1 MNVDREQQREI
12 LNLLFEH
19 YPWRSSAVPKRI
31 SEMIEKDEGRTI
43 GNILYLQMHGLIEP
57 CIEITPVP
65 VENVDKVARALGYTE
80 EEIQNSSGIRCYDFP
95 DRCLTLTA
103 KGIDFLLGD
112 DGLSSVL
119 NSQTVKLELNS
130 TKLIIDYFIDQ
141 SNLSEEE
148 RDSLSRKLKS
158 VPGAVLQE
166 SLTKLLAEKIPYQ
179 AVLDAL
185 TNML

>member
-31 SEMIEKDEGRTI
+31 SEMIEEDEGRTI

-57 CIEITPVP
+57 CIKIGPYTIEYQA
-65 VENVDKVARALGYTE
+65 NVARALGNPNE
-80 EEIQNSSGIRCYDFP
+80 ETKKALGVTCYKFL
-95 DRCLTLTA
+95 DRHLTLTA

-112 DGLSSVL
+112 EGLSSVL

-130 TKLIIDYFIDQ
+130 TKLIIDYFINQ

-148 RDSLSRKLKS
+148 RDTLSRKLKS

-166 SLTKLLAEKIPYQ
+166 YLTKLLADKIPIRE
-179 AVLDAL
+179 VLDAL